1 MALFIALKPKEYFII
16 NGTLIRNGK
25 KSGKLYIESHCRILR
40 ESESIKEE
48 NVNTPCKKIWMTLQV
63 IHLAE
68 EPGEAYAQL
77 LLQIAAVT
85 RNMPSSMPYISAIL
99 KALDEKHT
107 HRALR
112 EVKALVQHE
121 AELLSQQGLQAATA

>member
-1 MALFIALKPKEYFII
+1 MALFIALKPNEYFIL
-16 NGTLIRNGK
+16 NGTLIRNGN

-40 ESESIKEE
+40 ESEAIKEE
-48 NVNTPCKKIWMTLQV
+48 DADTPCKKIWMTLQV

-85 RNMPSSMPYISAIL
+85 RSMPSSTPYISAIL

-107 HRALR
+107 HRALK
-112 EVKALVQHE
+112 EVKTLVQHE
-121 AELLSQQGLQAATA
+121 AELLGQQGVQAASA